1 MPFLN
6 EVSASTISICHR
18 MGFTANQMR
27 HTMGQLPALIEESIK
42 RIKFAPFDID
52 HTMYVGH
59 SGGKDSVLVRWLADQ
74 ALPGLRL
81 MTVHTPKPTGIRN
94 EVHPL
99 TQQFL
104 YSLNRPV
111 LYLPDGNPQVFEDFG
126 LKTQIDGTRAAE
138 AERRD
143 GRDVGVVV
151 RGEERSRADMPLYLE
166 DGLFNRQ
173 FVYPIFDWSDMQV
186 WAAILA
192 NNIPYS
198 PEYLLADVAV
208 EHPHV
213 QD

>member
-1 MPFLN
+1 MPFMS
-6 EVSASTISICHR
+6 EASATTLSLCR
-18 MGFTANQMR
+18 NLGFSVNQMQ
-27 HTMGQLPALIEESIK
+27 HTLGQLPDLIEESIK
-42 RIKFAPFDID
+42 RIKHMPFNVD
-52 HTMYVGH
+52 HSLYVGH

-74 ALPGLRL
+74 ALPNIKLL
-81 MTVHTPKPTGIRN
+81 TVHTPKPAGIRN
-94 EVHPL
+94 KVHPL

-104 YSLNRPV
+104 YGLNRPV
-111 LYLPDGNPQVFEDFG
+111 LYLPDGNAETFEAFG
-126 LKTQIDGTRAAE
+126 LRTQIDGTRAAE

-186 WAAILA
+186 WAAIFA

-198 PEYLLADVAV
+198 EEYLLADVAV